1 MSEENGICAVLLS
14 PYDGAPQG
22 KAVFCRLLRGWHA
35 GKRRQAG
42 REKTVENGR
51 ELTYVYRLTKRD
63 LRWEKRCGSL
73 MLEEAAPE
81 PYGWSIVSR
90 NPEGEVVSKTRLGF
104 SYEWL
109 QTAYYDAGD
118 TSRAAVC
125 LRPAGRGL
133 ELLRWDNRR
142 GAYGFERLERC
153 ELPEGGLASLLDAE
167 AGEPPVLAELVS
179 GRVGFAP
186 KALCEA
192 RAAVL
197 AREADRPFAA
207 GLTDAPADD
216 DALDGFSVID
226 NASPNAEKPSRR
238 EEARPKTPAP
248 APDGTGDYAA
258 DHELSD
264 FPEELVIDLAP
275 RPVERILVD
284 QAANAKAVGALLE
297 EVSAA
302 GRGSGRP
309 ARYSVAARCQQGN
322 RPRSAPR
329 DSAEEKPGEA
339 IVLPS
344 LRAVK
349 QIVVSAGES
358 YLYFGKLEDGKRA
371 GRGRTQMENG
381 CTAYEGDYKDD
392 RRDGFGVY
400 YYKSGKLCY
409 AGQWKQN
416 RRDGAGV
423 AFSSRDGSLFAG
435 KWKDDVPTGLGAAFD
450 PEGNLIY
457 TGEWKDGKRH
467 GHGTE
472 YRNGEILFTGEWENG
487 RPVKGFKR
495 VD

>member
-1 MSEENGICAVLLS
+1 MSEDNRICAVLLG
-14 PYDGAPQG
+14 PYDGAPQS
-22 KAVFCRLLRGWHA
+22 KAVFCRLLRGWYA

-42 REKTVENGR
+42 REKAVENGR
-51 ELTYVYRLTKRD
+51 ELTYVYRLTKHD

-81 PYGWSIVSR
+81 SYGWSIVTR
-90 NPEGEVVSKTRLGF
+90 NSDGEVVSKTRLGF

-109 QTAYYDAGD
+109 QTAYFDAGN

-125 LRPAGRGL
+125 LRPAGHGL
-133 ELLRWDNRR
+133 ELLRWNESR
-142 GAYGFERLERC
+142 GAYDFEPLERC

-167 AGEPPVLAELVS
+167 AGEPTALAELAS

-186 KALCEA
+186 KALCER

-207 GLTDAPADD
+207 GLTGAGGNE
-216 DALDGFSVID
+216 DALDGFAVID
-226 NASPNAEKPSRR
+226 NTAPS
-238 EEARPKTPAP
+238 EEPRPAP
-248 APDGTGDYAA
+248 KPAQTPEETGDYAVNR
-258 DHELSD
+258 EVSD
-264 FPEELVIDLAP
+264 FPEELVIELAP
-275 RPVERILVD
+275 RPVERIVVNET
-284 QAANAKAVGALLE
+284 ANAKAVSALLE
-297 EVSAA
+297 EVSSA

-309 ARYSVAARCQQGN
+309 TRYSVASRNQRGT
-322 RPRSAPR
+322 RPRPAPKQ
-329 DSAEEKPGEA
+329 DAEETPGEA

-349 QIVVSAGES
+349 QIVVSAEES
-358 YLYFGKLEDGKRA
+358 YLYFGGLEDGKRA

-381 CTAYEGDYKDD
+381 CTAYEGEYKDD

-416 RRDGAGV
+416 RREGAGV

-472 YRNGEILFTGEWENG
+472 YRDGQILFTGEWEDG

-495 VD
+495 VE